1 MLARSMPH
9 TVSIVGAGRVG
20 RTLGKRLRE
29 SGWRVGAVVTRSLST
44 ARAAVRAIG
53 AGEPHAVLNCESMES
68 DLVLLTLT
76 ESALPG
82 VADKLA
88 SLGRDECRGKIVLHT
103 SGVLD
108 RTVLAPLAKQG
119 ASTGSLHP
127 MQTFS
132 GRAMPSL
139 DGVIFGI
146 EGDAKAQRM
155 AHRIARELGGVPVRI
170 DGARKPAYH
179 AAAALVSGHAL
190 GLVDAATAVLMH
202 LGFTRRRAVQAL
214 LHLMRQMLDN
224 DERLGPHAA
233 WTGPLSRGD
242 YDAVAKHMAALRE
255 YPREFSESYAALALL
270 SGRVLSKDPSATLKQ
285 LESVLNTSTGGQK

>member
-1 MLARSMPH
+1 MPH

-29 SGWRVGAVVTRSLST
+29 SGWRLGAVVTRSLST

-53 AGEPHAVLNCESMES
+53 AGEPHSALNCQSMES
-68 DLVLLTLT
+68 DLILLTLT
-76 ESALPG
+76 ENALPE
-82 VADKLA
+82 VAEKLA
-88 SLGRDECRGKIVLHT
+88 ALGRDECRGKIVLHT

-139 DGVIFGI
+139 DGVVFGI
-146 EGDAKAQRM
+146 EGDAKARRM
-155 AHRIARELGGVPVRI
+155 AHRLARDLGGVSVRI
-170 DGARKPAYH
+170 DGTRKPAYH

-190 GLVDAATAVLMH
+190 GLVEAATAILMD
-202 LGFTRRRAVQAL
+202 LGFTRRGAVRAL

-224 DERLGPHAA
+224 EERLGPQAA
-233 WTGPLSRGD
+233 WTGPVARGD
-242 YDAVAKHMAALRE
+242 YDAVAKHIAALRD
-255 YPREFSESYAALALL
+255 YPREFSESYAALAVL
-270 SGRVLSKDPSATLKQ
+270 SGRVLSKEPSATLKQ
-285 LESVLNTSTGGQK
+285 LESVLDTSTGGQK